1 MYIIFLFRSPDTFFA
16 SREYLSMN
24 EAMEII
30 AKCSKAMP
38 SQQAL
43 VPSLLSSVQIA
54 SVGAKAATSCELDI
68 G

>member
-1 MYIIFLFRSPDTFFA
+1 MGSA
-16 SREYLSMN
+16 SRESLSMN

-30 AKCSKAMP
+30 GKWNKAMP
-38 SQQAL
+38 SQQVV

-54 SVGAKAATSCELDI
+54 SVGAKAAPSCELDI

>member
-1 MYIIFLFRSPDTFFA
+1 
-16 SREYLSMN
+16 
-24 EAMEII
+24 
-30 AKCSKAMP
+30 MP
-38 SQQAL
+38 SQQVL